1 MKIFEQNGA
10 MDESK
15 KIRIALIALTT
26 AAVLIRI
33 CYAVPGM
40 LNPELVMRIDSATY
54 LGPAL
59 SLLHD
64 GTYSTGPGSGIPALI
79 RTPLY
84 PAFLAILLGIS
95 GHSLGFCVFASALLG
110 GLTVIPIFLA
120 VRLYAPW
127 KAALT
132 ATALFALNPTAIALS
147 AMITSDTLFVFLISI
162 LVWLFLKFLRTKNP
176 GYLYGST
183 ALAGAAALVRP
194 LNLLWILPCLIV
206 TCCIK
211 EIPWRRKLLYC
222 PICFLLFLLIL
233 SPWIIRN
240 HIHGAGWR
248 LDAVSADTALHNRSA
263 LESRLK
269 GIPGEQLRRQY
280 HAETEEEFRAHPEK
294 YRTDAEKFSYSEGK
308 LLELIRKHPVR
319 YFALHFRPVV
329 LIPDA
334 ASFFENLGLTQTG
347 RGTWDVINR
356 HGLPA
361 GIRHYFNG
369 NYLLPCILAPLLLA
383 AALTYFLAFCTLVR
397 AFIKHDWIMILLF
410 LLLAEYY
417 LFMTGPVA
425 MPRYQLPALPFLTV
439 MAGCAL
445 AHLRFFGAEE
455 DAAIPSSPVSDKTSA
470 P

>member
-1 MKIFEQNGA
+1 

-15 KIRIALIALTT
+15 KIRIALIAVTA
-26 AAVLIRI
+26 AAVLIRL
-33 CYAVPGM
+33 CYAIPGM

-64 GTYSTGPGSGIPALI
+64 GTYSTGPGSGIPALV
-79 RTPLY
+79 RTPFYPLY
-84 PAFLAILLGIS
+84 LAVLLGIS

-110 GLTVIPIFLA
+110 GLTVIPIFLSA
-120 VRLYAPW
+120 RLYAPW
-127 KAALT
+127 KAALA

-162 LVWLFLKFLRTKNP
+162 LVWFFLKFLRTKHP
-176 GYLYGST
+176 CYLYGSA

-194 LNLLWILPCLIV
+194 LNLLWILPCIFVIGCLKD
-206 TCCIK
+206 T
-211 EIPWRRKLLYC
+211 PWKKKMVFSVGSL
-222 PICFLLFLLIL
+222 LLFLLIL

-240 HIHGAGWR
+240 KIHGAGWR
-248 LDAVSADTALHNRSA
+248 IDAVSGDTAFHNRSA
-263 LESRLK
+263 LESRLT
-269 GIPGEQLRRQY
+269 GIPGEQLRGQY
-280 HAETEEEFRAHPEK
+280 HAEAEAEFRARPEK
-294 YRTDAEKFSYSEGK
+294 YPTEAEKISYSEGK

-356 HGLPA
+356 QGLPA

-369 NYLLPCILAPLLLA
+369 NYLLPCLLAPLLLA
-383 AALTYFLAFCTLVR
+383 AALTCFLAFCTLVR
-397 AFIKHDWIMILLF
+397 ALVKRDWIMILLF

-455 DAAIPSSPVSDKTSA
+455 AAAIPSSPESDKRSD